1 MSFYKNDQKELINS
15 INLFLDNILEVNS
28 LFENLMKEF
37 FLKNYKKVE
46 DLTLKISDLESACDK
61 LRRTTERKIYQETLI
76 PEQRGDVLGML
87 ENLDK
92 IPGQLQ
98 GNAHRI
104 NTEKPDIHK
113 ELHDDF
119 NNLVQNNSTCVKLLI
134 SGSKQFFIDPKKTI
148 EDCLLVSKH
157 ESTGDK
163 ISTKLKNAIFNN
175 NNLDLSQKMHL
186 RYFVEI
192 VDEVANLAEDV
203 ADRLIISSVKN

>member
-15 INLFLDNILEVNS
+15 INLFLNNILEVNS

-37 FLKNYKKVE
+37 FLKNYKEVE
-46 DLTLKISDLESACDK
+46 DLTVKISDLESACDK

-104 NTEKPDIHK
+104 NTEKPDIYE

>member
-1 MSFYKNDQKELINS
+1 MSFYKNYQQELINS
-15 INLFLDNILEVNS
+15 INLFLNNILEINS

-37 FLKNYKKVE
+37 FLKNYKSVE
-46 DLTLKISDLESACDK
+46 DLTTRISNLESECDK
-61 LRRTTERKIYQETLI
+61 LRRTTERRIYQETLI

-87 ENLDK
+87 ENIDK

-104 NTEKPDIHK
+104 NTEKPNIHK

-119 NNLVQNNSTCVKLLI
+119 NSLIQNNSTCVKLLV

-148 EDCLLVSKH
+148 EECLLVSKH
-157 ESTGDK
+157 ESIGDK
-163 ISTKLKNAIFNN
+163 ISTKLRNAISNN
-175 NNLDLSQKMHL
+175 SNVDLLQKMHL

>member
-1 MSFYKNDQKELINS
+1 MSFYKNNQKELIDS
-15 INLFLDNILEVNS
+15 INLFLNNILEVNS

-37 FLKNYKKVE
+37 FLKNYKSVE
-46 DLTLKISDLESACDK
+46 ELTIKISNLESECDK

-104 NTEKPDIHK
+104 NTEKPNIHK

-119 NNLVQNNSTCVKLLI
+119 DSLVKNNSTCVKLLI
-134 SGSKQFFIDPKKTI
+134 NGSKQFFIDPKKTI
-148 EDCLLVSKH
+148 EECLLVSKH

-175 NNLDLSQKMHL
+175 SNLDLSQKMHL

-192 VDEVANLAEDV
+192 IDEVANLAEDV

>member
-15 INLFLDNILEVNS
+15 INLFLDNILEANS

>member
-46 DLTLKISDLESACDK
+46 DLTVKISDLESACDK

-134 SGSKQFFIDPKKTI
+134 SGSKQFFVDPKKTI

>member
-163 ISTKLKNAIFNN
+163 ISTKYKNEINNN

-192 VDEVANLAEDV
+192 IDEVANLAEDV

>member
-1 MSFYKNDQKELINS
+1 MSFYKNNQKELIDS
-15 INLFLDNILEVNS
+15 INLFLNNILEINN
-28 LFENLMKEF
+28 LFESLIKEF
-37 FLKNYKKVE
+37 FLKNYKGVE
-46 DLTLKISDLESACDK
+46 DLTIKISNLESECDK
-61 LRRTTERKIYQETLI
+61 LRRSTERKIYKETLI

-104 NTEKPDIHK
+104 NTEKPNIH
-113 ELHDDF
+113 EDLHDDF
-119 NNLVQNNSTCVKLLI
+119 NSLVQNNSTCVKLLI

-192 VDEVANLAEDV
+192 IDEVANLAEDV

>member
-134 SGSKQFFIDPKKTI
+134 SGSKQFFVDPKKTI

>member
-15 INLFLDNILEVNS
+15 INLFLNNILEVNS

-104 NTEKPDIHK
+104 NTEKPDIHE

-119 NNLVQNNSTCVKLLI
+119 NSLVQNNSTCVKLLI

-163 ISTKLKNAIFNN
+163 ISTKLKNAIFDN

>member
-1 MSFYKNDQKELINS
+1 MSFYKNNQKELIDS
-15 INLFLDNILEVNS
+15 INLFLNNILEVNS
-28 LFENLMKEF
+28 LFEDLMKEF
-37 FLKNYKKVE
+37 FLKNYKSVE
-46 DLTLKISDLESACDK
+46 ELTIKISNLESECDK

-104 NTEKPDIHK
+104 NTEKPNIHK

-119 NNLVQNNSTCVKLLI
+119 DSLIKNNSTCVKLLI
-134 SGSKQFFIDPKKTI
+134 NGSKQFFIDPKKTI
-148 EDCLLVSKH
+148 EECLLVSKH

-175 NNLDLSQKMHL
+175 SNLDLSQKMHL

>member
-1 MSFYKNDQKELINS
+1 MSFYKNNQKELIDS
-15 INLFLDNILEVNS
+15 INLFLNNILEVNS

-37 FLKNYKKVE
+37 FLKNYKSVE
-46 DLTLKISDLESACDK
+46 ELTIKISNLESECDK

-104 NTEKPDIHK
+104 NTEKPNIHK

-119 NNLVQNNSTCVKLLI
+119 DSLIKNNSTCVKLLI
-134 SGSKQFFIDPKKTI
+134 NGSKQFFIDPKKTI
-148 EDCLLVSKH
+148 EECLLVSKH

-175 NNLDLSQKMHL
+175 SNLDLSQKMHL

-192 VDEVANLAEDV
+192 IDEVANLAEDV

>member
-1 MSFYKNDQKELINS
+1 MSFYINNQKELIDS
-15 INLFLDNILEVNS
+15 INLFLNNILEVNS

-37 FLKNYKKVE
+37 FLKNYKSVE
-46 DLTLKISDLESACDK
+46 ELTIKISNLESECDK

-104 NTEKPDIHK
+104 NTEKPNIHK

-119 NNLVQNNSTCVKLLI
+119 DSLVKNNSTCVKLLI
-134 SGSKQFFIDPKKTI
+134 DGSKNFFIDPKKTI
-148 EDCLLVSKH
+148 EECLLVSKH

-175 NNLDLSQKMHL
+175 SNLDLSQKMHL

-192 VDEVANLAEDV
+192 IDEVANLAEDV

>member
-104 NTEKPDIHK
+104 NTEKPDIHE

-119 NNLVQNNSTCVKLLI
+119 NSLVQNNSTCVKLLI

-163 ISTKLKNAIFNN
+163 ISTKLKNAIFDN

>member
-1 MSFYKNDQKELINS
+1 MSFYKNNQKELIDS
-15 INLFLDNILEVNS
+15 INLFLNNILEINN
-28 LFENLMKEF
+28 LFESLIKEF
-37 FLKNYKKVE
+37 FLKNYKGVE
-46 DLTLKISDLESACDK
+46 DLTIKISNLESECDK
-61 LRRTTERKIYQETLI
+61 LRRSTERKIYKETLI
-76 PEQRGDVLGML
+76 PEQRGDVFGML

-104 NTEKPDIHK
+104 NTEKPNIH
-113 ELHDDF
+113 EDLHDDF
-119 NNLVQNNSTCVKLLI
+119 NSLVQNNSTCVKLLI

-175 NNLDLSQKMHL
+175 SNLDLSQKMHL

>member
-186 RYFVEI
+186 KYFVEI

>member
-15 INLFLDNILEVNS
+15 INLFLDNILKVNT
-28 LFENLMKEF
+28 LFENLIKEF
-37 FLKNYKKVE
+37 FLKNYKEVE
-46 DLTLKISDLESACDK
+46 DLTAKISDLESACDK

-163 ISTKLKNAIFNN
+163 ISTKLKNAIFDN

>member
-1 MSFYKNDQKELINS
+1 MSFYKNNQKELIDS
-15 INLFLDNILEVNS
+15 INLFLNNILEINN
-28 LFENLMKEF
+28 LFESLIKEF
-37 FLKNYKKVE
+37 FLKNYKGVE
-46 DLTLKISDLESACDK
+46 DLTIKISNLESECDK
-61 LRRTTERKIYQETLI
+61 LRRSTERKIYQETLI

-104 NTEKPDIHK
+104 NTEKPNIH
-113 ELHDDF
+113 EDLHDDF
-119 NNLVQNNSTCVKLLI
+119 NSLVQNNSTCVKLLI

-175 NNLDLSQKMHL
+175 SNLDLSQKMHL

>member
-61 LRRTTERKIYQETLI
+61 LRRITERKIYQETLI

>member
-1 MSFYKNDQKELINS
+1 MSFYKNYQQELINS
-15 INLFLDNILEVNS
+15 INLFLNNILEINS

-37 FLKNYKKVE
+37 FLKNYKSVE
-46 DLTLKISDLESACDK
+46 DLTTRISNLESECDK
-61 LRRTTERKIYQETLI
+61 LRRTTERRIYQETLI

-87 ENLDK
+87 ENIDK

>member
-1 MSFYKNDQKELINS
+1 MSFYKNNQKELIDS
-15 INLFLDNILEVNS
+15 INLFLNNILEINN
-28 LFENLMKEF
+28 LFESLIKEF
-37 FLKNYKKVE
+37 FLKNYKGVE
-46 DLTLKISDLESACDK
+46 DLTIKISNLESECDK
-61 LRRTTERKIYQETLI
+61 LRRSTERKIYKETLI

-98 GNAHRI
+98 GNAHRT
-104 NTEKPDIHK
+104 NTEKPNIH
-113 ELHDDF
+113 EDLHDDF
-119 NNLVQNNSTCVKLLI
+119 NSLVQNNSACVKLLI

>member
-1 MSFYKNDQKELINS
+1 MSFYKNNQKELIDS
-15 INLFLDNILEVNS
+15 INLFLNNILEVNS

-37 FLKNYKKVE
+37 FLKNYRSVE
-46 DLTLKISDLESACDK
+46 ELTIKISNLESECDK

-104 NTEKPDIHK
+104 NTEKPNIHK

-119 NNLVQNNSTCVKLLI
+119 DSLVKNNSTCVKLLI
-134 SGSKQFFIDPKKTI
+134 DGSKNFFIDPKKTI
-148 EDCLLVSKH
+148 EECLLVSKH

-175 NNLDLSQKMHL
+175 SNLDLSQKMHL

-192 VDEVANLAEDV
+192 IDEVANLAEDV

>member
-1 MSFYKNDQKELINS
+1 MSFYKNNQKELIDS
-15 INLFLDNILEVNS
+15 INLFLNNILEVNS
-28 LFENLMKEF
+28 LFEDLMKEF
-37 FLKNYKKVE
+37 FLKNYKSVE
-46 DLTLKISDLESACDK
+46 ELTIKISNLESECDK

-104 NTEKPDIHK
+104 NTEKPNIHK
-113 ELHDDF
+113 NLHDDF
-119 NNLVQNNSTCVKLLI
+119 DSLIKNNSTCVKLLI
-134 SGSKQFFIDPKKTI
+134 NGSKNFFIDPKKTI
-148 EDCLLVSKH
+148 EECLLVSKH

-163 ISTKLKNAIFNN
+163 ISTRLKNAIFNN
-175 NNLDLSQKMHL
+175 SNLDLAQKMHL

>member
-15 INLFLDNILEVNS
+15 INLFLNNILEVNS

-46 DLTLKISDLESACDK
+46 DLTVKISDLESACDK

-119 NNLVQNNSTCVKLLI
+119 NNLVQNNSTCIKLLI

>member
-1 MSFYKNDQKELINS
+1 MSFYKNNQKEPIDS
-15 INLFLDNILEVNS
+15 INLFLDNILEINN
-28 LFENLMKEF
+28 LFESLIKEF
-37 FLKNYKKVE
+37 FLKNYKGVE
-46 DLTLKISDLESACDK
+46 DLTIKISNLESECDK
-61 LRRTTERKIYQETLI
+61 LRRSTERKIYKETLI

-104 NTEKPDIHK
+104 NTEKPNIH
-113 ELHDDF
+113 EDLHDDF
-119 NNLVQNNSTCVKLLI
+119 NSLVQNNSTCVKLLI

-175 NNLDLSQKMHL
+175 SNLDLSQKMHL

>member
-1 MSFYKNDQKELINS
+1 VSFYKNNQKELIDS
-15 INLFLDNILEVNS
+15 INLFLNNILEINN
-28 LFENLMKEF
+28 LFESLIKEF
-37 FLKNYKKVE
+37 FLKNYKGVE
-46 DLTLKISDLESACDK
+46 DLTIKISNLESECDK
-61 LRRTTERKIYQETLI
+61 LRRSTERKIYKETLI

-104 NTEKPDIHK
+104 NTEKPNIH
-113 ELHDDF
+113 EDLHDDF
-119 NNLVQNNSTCVKLLI
+119 NSLVQNNSTCVKLLI

-192 VDEVANLAEDV
+192 IDEVANLAEDV

>member
-15 INLFLDNILEVNS
+15 INLFLDNILKVNS
-28 LFENLMKEF
+28 LFENLIKEF
-37 FLKNYKKVE
+37 FLKNYKEVE
-46 DLTLKISDLESACDK
+46 DLTAKISDLESACDK

-104 NTEKPDIHK
+104 NTEKPDIHE

-119 NNLVQNNSTCVKLLI
+119 NSLVQNNSTCVKLLI

-163 ISTKLKNAIFNN
+163 ISTKLKNAIFDN

-192 VDEVANLAEDV
+192 VDEVASLAEDV

>member
-15 INLFLDNILEVNS
+15 INLFLDNILKVNT
-28 LFENLMKEF
+28 LFENLIKEF
-37 FLKNYKKVE
+37 FLKNYKEVE
-46 DLTLKISDLESACDK
+46 DLTAKISDLESACDK

-104 NTEKPDIHK
+104 NTEKPDIHE

-119 NNLVQNNSTCVKLLI
+119 NSLVQNNSTCVKLLI

-163 ISTKLKNAIFNN
+163 ISTKLKNAIFDN

>member
-15 INLFLDNILEVNS
+15 INLFLDNILKVNS
-28 LFENLMKEF
+28 LFENLIKEF
-37 FLKNYKKVE
+37 FLKNYKEVE
-46 DLTLKISDLESACDK
+46 DLTAKISDLESACDK

-104 NTEKPDIHK
+104 NTEKPDIHE

-119 NNLVQNNSTCVKLLI
+119 NSLVQNNSTCVKLLI

-163 ISTKLKNAIFNN
+163 ISTKLKNAIFDN

>member
-15 INLFLDNILEVNS
+15 INLFLNNILEVNS

-46 DLTLKISDLESACDK
+46 DLTVKISDLESACDK

>member
-15 INLFLDNILEVNS
+15 INLFLDNILKVNS
-28 LFENLMKEF
+28 LFENLIKEF
-37 FLKNYKKVE
+37 FLKNYKEVE
-46 DLTLKISDLESACDK
+46 DLTAKISDLESACDK

-104 NTEKPDIHK
+104 NTEKPDIHE

-119 NNLVQNNSTCVKLLI
+119 NSLVQNNSTCVKLLI

-186 RYFVEI
+186 RYIVEI